1 MTKAPDKIL
10 VVEGSA
16 GRVDL
21 AKRLRV
27 AMAG

>member
-1 MTKAPDKIL
+1 MTTAPGKIL

-16 GRVDL
+16 ERVDL